1 LNRANRT
8 KTLRL
13 DEISVKF
20 PAKYHGT
27 LPLTHLPRWVSWR
40 ETGAKWWRI
49 DDIIKIVG
57 SIPKRQPFAAYI
69 FWRTTFLEMIQ
80 FYKFLWSLIT
90 NLLSYLWNLKWRIQY
105 GGLV

>member
-49 DDIIKIVG
+49 DDI
-57 SIPKRQPFAAYI
+57 
-69 FWRTTFLEMIQ
+69 
-80 FYKFLWSLIT
+80 
-90 NLLSYLWNLKWRIQY
+90 
-105 GGLV
+105 